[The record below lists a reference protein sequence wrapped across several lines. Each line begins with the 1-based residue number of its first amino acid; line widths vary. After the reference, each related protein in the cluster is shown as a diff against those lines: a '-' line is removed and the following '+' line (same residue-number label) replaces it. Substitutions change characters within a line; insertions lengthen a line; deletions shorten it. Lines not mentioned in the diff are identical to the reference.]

1 MIIAPSL
8 LNSDIY
14 TIQSTLKSIEEAGA
28 KYLHIDIMD
37 GQYVPNMSFGPNI
50 IASLKKHTKL
60 VLDCHLMI
68 EKPENMIEA
77 FSQNG
82 SDIITV
88 HAEATSHLHYVL
100 QEIKSFDKKA
110 GIAINPAT
118 PVNYIEPVLYLA
130 DQVLVM
136 TINPGRKNQSF
147 LPTTI
152 QKIKQLH
159 ALRQKHNYHYDIE
172 VDGSISDK
180 TALPCKKAGADV
192 FVAGG
197 FIFGHGSI
205 AENIHT
211 LLRIGDDTH
220 EN

>member
-1 MIIAPSL
+1 MIVAPSL

-14 TIQSTLKSIEEAGA
+14 TIQNTLKNIEDAGA

-50 IASLKKHTKL
+50 TASLKKHTKL
-60 VLDCHLMI
+60 VLDCHLMV
-68 EKPENMIEA
+68 EKPENMIDA
-77 FSQNG
+77 FAENG
-82 SDIITV
+82 ADIITV

-100 QEIKSFDKKA
+100 QKIKSFDKKA

-118 PVNYIEPVLYLA
+118 PVNYIEPALYLA

-147 LPTTI
+147 IPLTI

-159 ALRQKHNYHYDIE
+159 DLRQKYDYHYDIE

-180 TALPCKKAGADV
+180 TVLPCKKAGADV

-197 FIFGHGSI
+197 FIFGHGNI

-211 LLRIGDDTH
+211 LLRIGDDVH